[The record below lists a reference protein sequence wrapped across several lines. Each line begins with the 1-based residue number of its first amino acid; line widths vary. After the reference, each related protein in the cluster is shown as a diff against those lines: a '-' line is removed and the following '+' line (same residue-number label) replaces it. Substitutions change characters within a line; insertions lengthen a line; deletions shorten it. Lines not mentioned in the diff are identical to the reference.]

1 MEVTSLMLMIN
12 FWSTMQVNWVKDK
25 LKLLIRFKV
34 EKE

>member
-12 FWSTMQVNWVKDK
+12 FWSIMQVNWVKDK